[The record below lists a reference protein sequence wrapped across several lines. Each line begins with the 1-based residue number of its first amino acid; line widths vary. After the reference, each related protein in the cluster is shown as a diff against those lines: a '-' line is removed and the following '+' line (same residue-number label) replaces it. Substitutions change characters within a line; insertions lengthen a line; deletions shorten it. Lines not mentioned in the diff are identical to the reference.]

1 MQTAIAV
8 DVVLE
13 WIVAVAVET
22 VIATAAVKA
31 VMATKVKRPWR
42 RRRSQQMLR
51 LWWQRRRW
59 NCFCGDDGE
68 SGIRGGKGDALED
81 GGCELNRG
89 ERFKSIS
96 MLLSLSRSA
105 S

>member
-1 MQTAIAV
+1 MAEKMKST
-8 DVVLE
+8 D
-13 WIVAVAVET
+13 
-22 VIATAAVKA
+22 AAVVVAK
-31 VMATKVKRPWR
+31 
-42 RRRSQQMLR
+42 
-51 LWWQRRRW
+51 RRW

-68 SGIRGGKGDALED
+68 SGIRGGKADALED

-96 MLLSLSRSA
+96 ILLSLSSSA